1 MMISVPCPLC
11 GSKLSHEIFQDRGYD
26 KRDYSIAECDECG
39 FKFLNPQPNE
49 DELGAIYAGYYG
61 SGGSE
66 TAGHLLFRKPVFDQ
80 VCATL
85 EPYRLKS
92 SRPKVLDIGCGNG
105 EFLTKARDRGW
116 QVAGVEVSGPAVEFA
131 RRDRQ
136 IDVREGSFTQLPFDD
151 SSFEAVTVLDV
162 LEHLRE
168 PRETLQ
174 SVHRVLKSGGA
185 LVIRVPNTPFQLLKA
200 RLQRLR
206 QGREF
211 TTMAAPL
218 HLNHFDS
225 RHLRWAVENAGFKV
239 LSMGPGAAD
248 GTGVKLFVKSAYV
261 KASSLLAGISSL
273 QTGNILNLV
282 AEK

>member
-1 MMISVPCPLC
+1 
-11 GSKLSHEIFQDRGYD
+11 
-26 KRDYSIAECDECG
+26 
-39 FKFLNPQPNE
+39 
-49 DELGAIYAGYYG
+49 
-61 SGGSE
+61 
-66 TAGHLLFRKPVFDQ
+66 
-80 VCATL
+80 
-85 EPYRLKS
+85 
-92 SRPKVLDIGCGNG
+92 
-105 EFLTKARDRGW
+105 
-116 QVAGVEVSGPAVEFA
+116 
-131 RRDRQ
+131 
-136 IDVREGSFTQLPFDD
+136 
-151 SSFEAVTVLDV
+151 
-162 LEHLRE
+162 
-168 PRETLQ
+168 
-174 SVHRVLKSGGA
+174 VHRVLKSGGA